1 MLMKKPIRK
10 KMNNVIIENN
20 TEDILSSED
29 EATIINAINSV
40 VENFNIKEDIEVSV
54 TLVSSEEIKK
64 LNNEY
69 RDVDKVTDVLSFPID
84 NPLDSDFSLPTYFLG
99 DVVINREKIM
109 EQSIEFSH
117 SYERELSYLVVHSML
132 HLLGYDHIEE
142 EDRVLM
148 RHKEK
153 EIMSELGIFK

>member
-1 MLMKKPIRK
+1 MLMKKLIRK

-20 TEDILSSED
+20 TSEILSSED
-29 EATIINAINSV
+29 EFTIINAINSV

-69 RDVDKVTDVLSFPID
+69 RDVDKVTDVLSFPLD
-84 NPLDSDFSLPTYFLG
+84 NPLDSDSSLPTYFLG

-148 RHKEK
+148 RQKEK

>member
-1 MLMKKPIRK
+1 MKKPIRK

-20 TEDILSSED
+20 TSEILSSED
-29 EATIINAINSV
+29 EFTIINAINSV

-69 RDVDKVTDVLSFPID
+69 RDVDKVTDVLSFPLD
-84 NPLDSDFSLPTYFLG
+84 NPLDSDSSLPTYFLG

-148 RHKEK
+148 RQKEK